1 MSARS
6 DDATRTDP
14 ITPLVARTLLVVAAL
29 ALVGMLAASEVDP
42 SAWLT
47 AEGLRAAVGA
57 DEWYGP
63 VGYVAVIV
71 GGMFLPIPKAVRL
84 GLGGVLFGPVFGF
97 GYAWIGQVVAM
108 TVMFVVAR
116 TSLRR
121 LARRLV
127 HEHSGFVRRVEHRLE
142 HHGIQVV
149 AALRLFYFMGTP
161 LTIMLSTTR
170 LRLRD
175 FVLGTAIGVVPAV
188 ALMVLSADAVA
199 SGPTAVEAA
208 LIGIAIV
215 LVFGLGTL
223 VRRRLGI

>member
-1 MSARS
+1 MTSGPE
-6 DDATRTDP
+6 ATQAEP
-14 ITPLVARTLLVVAAL
+14 VAPLVWRTLLVGAAL
-29 ALVGMLAASEVDP
+29 VAVGMLAAGEVDP
-42 SAWLT
+42 TAWLT
-47 AEGLRAAVGA
+47 ADGLRAAVGA
-57 DEWYGP
+57 DQWYGP
-63 VGYVAVIV
+63 VGYIAVIV
-71 GGMFLPIPKAVRL
+71 VGMFLPVPKAVL
-84 GLGGVLFGPVFGF
+84 LALGGVLFGPLYGF
-97 GYAWIGQVVAM
+97 AYAWTGQVLAM

-127 HEHSGFVRRVEHRLE
+127 HEHSGFVRRLEGPLE

-161 LTIMLSTTR
+161 LTIMLSTTQ

-175 FVLGTAIGVVPAV
+175 FVAGTGIGVVPAV
-188 ALMVLSADAVA
+188 GLMVLSADAVT
-199 SGPTAVEAA
+199 SGPTAIEAA
-208 LIGIAIV
+208 LIGVAIV